1 MRTKHKKRVALVD
14 EGSSLH
20 IEGFLQFVEDK
31 YEFEFTNSY
40 DADYVFHSCFGYDVL
55 KYEGI
60 RIFVTGENVSPNIN
74 ISDYFMSFDQM
85 TLGDRSCWQ
94 PLIIFYKEAYNS
106 LKKRRL
112 PVDDIIETKTDFCAY
127 VMSSTRDSAPERT
140 GIFELLNAYKPVHSG
155 GNWNNNVG
163 GRVPD
168 KLKFQAS
175 HKFVIAFENSSTP
188 GYLTEKF
195 ADAAQANAIP
205 IYWGD
210 PTIGTIFNTK
220 AFVNCHDFPSL
231 EEAVEY
237 VKEIDQNDDLYQ
249 KMLQEP
255 WFIDGVE
262 PECLRNETFRKFLS
276 NIFDQDLENAYRR
289 NRSRWGLKYERALF
303 RMAHSPF
310 KHFIRLLRNKWV
322 YCYHKVISRKSK
334 Y

>member
-1 MRTKHKKRVALVD
+1 MNSKPKKRVALVD
-14 EGSSLH
+14 EGPSLQ
-20 IEGFLQFVEDK
+20 IDGFLQFVADK
-31 YEFEFTNSY
+31 YEFEFTDSY

-55 KYEGI
+55 KYKGI
-60 RIFVTGENVSPNIN
+60 RIFVTGENISPDMN
-74 ISDYFMSFDQM
+74 ISDYCMSFDQM

-106 LKKRRL
+106 LKSERPPVEEIIKTKR
-112 PVDDIIETKTDFCAY
+112 DFCAY

-140 GIFELLNAYKPVHSG
+140 QIFELLNAYKTVHSG

-168 KLKFQAS
+168 KLKFQSS

-195 ADAAQANAIP
+195 ADAAQVNAIP

-210 PTIGTIFNTK
+210 PTIANYFNTK

-231 EEAVEY
+231 EAAVKY
-237 VKEIDQNDDLYQ
+237 VKEIDQNDELYQ
-249 KMLQEP
+249 QMLQEP
-255 WFIDGVE
+255 WFIDGIE
-262 PECLRNETFRKFLS
+262 PTCFQDETFTEFLS
-276 NIFDQDLENAYRR
+276 NIFDQDLEKSYRR
-289 NRSRWGLKYERALF
+289 NRSRWGLKYERVLL
-303 RMAHSPF
+303 RMAHRPF
-310 KHFIRLLRNKWV
+310 EHLIRLLRNKCV
-322 YCYHKVISRKSK
+322 QSFHRICPRKRK